1 MPESTILALAGVLGV
16 PITQF
21 LKNIL
26 KISGPKALW
35 VSFFISFVVMLI
47 TAIVTRA
54 FDGGI
59 AGVFADPDAFV
70 KAGAMVFTAT
80 SLFYGS
86 VKDRMSLGGE

>member
-1 MPESTILALAGVLGV
+1 MPESTVLALAGVLGL
-16 PITQF
+16 PLIQL
-21 LKNIL
+21 LKNVL
-26 KISGPKALW
+26 KLSGPKMLW
-35 VSFFISFVVMLI
+35 FTFASSFIIMLI
-47 TAIVTRA
+47 AAIVTRA